1 MPGVIF
7 MNEVWATIGS
17 ILLSLTVTF
26 LFNYFVGLPK
36 KLRSEKEQ
44 EKKIIN
50 NLILRVDCQE
60 QAIKKLEEGVDNLPK
75 YREQSIKIQEELKQA
90 DVSIVDLCK
99 TIKDEVVENRKE
111 VLCKLER
118 LEEREKNA
126 LRAKILEEHR
136 LYTDESKNPMKS
148 WSEMEEHSFRKLVED
163 YEALGGNDYV
173 HNIVIPDMNRLDVIA
188 MNDAFKLKELY
199 DSRKVK

>member
-50 NLILRVDCQE
+50 NLILRVD
-60 QAIKKLEEGVDNLPK
+60 KLESIVDNLPK
-75 YREQSIKIQEELKQA
+75 YREQSLKIQEELKQA
-90 DVSIVDLCK
+90 DVSVVDLCK
-99 TIKDEVVENRKE
+99 TIKDDVIQNRKE

-136 LYTDESKNPMKS
+136 LYTDESKNPIKS

-173 HNIVIPDMNRLDVIA
+173 HDIVIPDMNRLYVIP
-188 MNDAFKLKELY
+188 MSNVFKLKELY
-199 DSRKVK
+199 DSRRAK

>member
-1 MPGVIF
+1 

-50 NLILRVDCQE
+50 NLILRVD
-60 QAIKKLEEGVDNLPK
+60 KLESVVDNLPK
-75 YREQSIKIQEELKQA
+75 YREQSLKIQEELKQT

-99 TIKDEVVENRKE
+99 TIKDEVMANRKE

-136 LYTDESKNPMKS
+136 LYSDESRNPMKA
-148 WSEMEEHSFRKLVED
+148 WSEMEEHSFRKLLED

-173 HNIVIPDMNRLDVIA
+173 HDIVIPDMNRLNVIP
-188 MNDAFKLKELY
+188 MSNITRLKELY
-199 DSRKVK
+199 DSRRAK

>member
-1 MPGVIF
+1 MPNIWG
-7 MNEVWATIGS
+7 TICS
-17 ILLSLTVTF
+17 VLITLIVTF

-44 EKKIIN
+44 EKKMVN

-60 QAIKKLEEGVDNLPK
+60 QEINKLKETAGKLPQ
-75 YREQSIKIQEELKQA
+75 YREQSIKIQQELQES
-90 DVSIVDLCK
+90 DVAIVELCQI
-99 TIKDEVVENRKE
+99 IKNEVVENRKE
-111 VLCKLER
+111 VLNKLER

-136 LYTDESKNPMKS
+136 LYTDESKNPTRS

-173 HNIVIPDMNRLDVIA
+173 HDIVIPDMNRLYVIP
-188 MNDAFKLKELY
+188 MSNVFKLKELY
-199 DSRKVK
+199 DSRRVK

>member
-1 MPGVIF
+1 

-36 KLRSEKEQ
+36 KIRNDKEQ

-60 QAIKKLEEGVDNLPK
+60 QAIKKLEETVNNLPK
-75 YREQSIKIQEELKQA
+75 YREQSLKIQEELKQT

-99 TIKDEVVENRKE
+99 TIKDEVMANRKE
-111 VLCKLER
+111 VLTKLER

-173 HNIVIPDMNRLDVIA
+173 HDVVIPEINRLNVIS
-188 MNDAFKLKELY
+188 MSNTIKLKELY
-199 DSRKVK
+199 DSRRAK